1 VGAGVASC
9 SDGLGEQRL
18 GSLVRAKSPWGG
30 LMGRKEWMRR
40 SAWPVDN
47 TASERGRQC
56 RCQKGGLSHP
66 HEVPGILYW
75 PLYHVPYASAA
86 AAALGSHYEEG
97 SLCVS

>member
-1 VGAGVASC
+1 MSV
-9 SDGLGEQRL
+9 
-18 GSLVRAKSPWGG
+18 P
-30 LMGRKEWMRR
+30 
-40 SAWPVDN
+40 
-47 TASERGRQC
+47 
-56 RCQKGGLSHP
+56 KGGSFHP